1 MAWENWPL
9 VCPPSTLRQLR
20 IHNLCQ
26 INWTNA
32 KSNKKDFQM
41 WRVQQWF
48 PGHFKSYWILI
59 FRRRIPSLLIFVSSS
74 TEWIA
79 KLFNGSKRNGRLGS
93 SSVAKFANGSKR
105 ITKTSWCHQSVSK
118 KKIHEKVIV
127 IKIRQFLEIVLCFYN
142 FMLTAQKKYFSL
154 YKFVQFT

>member
-105 ITKTSWCHQSVSK
+105 ITKTSWSHQSVSLQK
-118 KKIHEKVIV
+118 SSKKIVN
-127 IKIRQFLEIVLCFYN
+127 KIRQFLEIALYFYK
-142 FMLTAQKKYFSL
+142 FMLSAPKNVFFHF
-154 YKFVQFT
+154 KFIQFT

>member
-105 ITKTSWCHQSVSK
+105 ITKTSWSHQSVSLQK
-118 KKIHEKVIV
+118 SSKKIVN
-127 IKIRQFLEIVLCFYN
+127 KIRQFLEIALYFYN
-142 FMLTAQKKYFSL
+142 FMLSAPKNVFFHF
-154 YKFVQFT
+154 KFIQFT